1 MTIRFNCPTCGVELE
16 VPDDAA
22 GRSGKCSE
30 CDGPIVVPTP
40 VTPPDSGPE
49 RAGASPGPTPPAQQP
64 PPAEPAPPTPP
75 EGGATPVADDR
86 PAELVDLEKDEP
98 LSEADF
104 GPAAEE
110 PPPDEFS
117 RVLDVGESLQPEKDW
132 SQTRIFRVVSVL
144 VVLIGL
150 AWIGM
155 NGRVYGY
162 AGELAR
168 VQQFTPR
175 EFSEQAL
182 EGLGLAGAVNELL
195 IGLGGLL
202 MVICGLLGLAMRD
215 TARKGMMCGLGLVA
229 VSEGAYA
236 GVQLGGL
243 FAGYVEP
250 QPHTVAMAAAAV
262 LLALPLLFFL
272 SRADRIL
279 EQARADEFANII
291 PLVNRILRT
300 AHESRASDVHIE
312 PTTRGCVVRF
322 RIDGILHT
330 AVTYPQRA
338 LDRIISRIK
347 VMASMDIAEKRTP
360 QDGGCS
366 FNMGGRSVDLRVST
380 VPSHLGERAVI
391 RILDQDSSLFTLKRL
406 GMGPTLLDRMHRLVQ
421 QPHGMFFCTGPT
433 GSGKTTTLYAALL
446 HINRGERNV
455 ITVEDPVEYHLP
467 GIAQLPV
474 NKRKGMTF
482 ADGMRSILRQDPDV
496 IMVGEVRDH
505 DTAAMAAE
513 AAQTGHLVL
522 STLHTNDSAG
532 AISRLLDL
540 RIEPYRIGSALTAV
554 LAQRLVRRVC
564 PDCRRRQEP
573 TAGEL
578 RSLGLAPGGNLGEVV
593 RGTGCPTCMN
603 TGYRGRI
610 GIYELLVVDD
620 TIRELIGQR
629 ADAGRIRKAA
639 LKAGMVSLRRDGIRK
654 IKAGI
659 TTIEEV
665 RRVTQDIS
673 LS

>member
-1 MTIRFNCPTCGVELE
+1 VDLE
-16 VPDDAA
+16 VPDGAA

-30 CDGPIVVPTP
+30 CGGPIVVPTP
-40 VTPPDSGPE
+40 VQPPGVGSAQEEP
-49 RAGASPGPTPPAQQP
+49 PPAAKPSPPASDAETTTSTRQRSGDTNAAFE
-64 PPAEPAPPTPP
+64 PPAEPV
-75 EGGATPVADDR
+75 EMADLDQ
-86 PAELVDLEKDEP
+86 DEP

-104 GPAAEE
+104 SPSDE

-132 SQTRIFRVVSVL
+132 SQTRIFRGVCGFVAVVG
-144 VVLIGL
+144 VV
-150 AWIGM
+150 WIAM
-155 NGRVYGY
+155 NLRVYDYLDQLGRVGQY
-162 AGELAR
+162 
-168 VQQFTPR
+168 TP
-175 EFSEQAL
+175 EQFSEQAL
-182 EGLGLAGAVNELL
+182 QGLGLAGAINELL
-195 IGLGGLL
+195 VGLGGL
-202 MVICGLLGLAMRD
+202 MMIIGGLLGLAMKES
-215 TARKGMMCGLGLVA
+215 ARKAMMWGIGLLA
-229 VSEGAYA
+229 ASEAAYY
-236 GVQLGGL
+236 GVQTFGVLPE
-243 FAGYVEP
+243 FVEP
-250 QPHTVAMAAAAV
+250 QPNALAMALVAV
-262 LLALPLLFFL
+262 VLAMPLLFFMK
-272 SRADRIL
+272 RAHKIL

-291 PLVNRILRT
+291 PLVDRILTT
-300 AHESRASDVHIE
+300 AHQSRASDVHIE
-312 PTTRGCVVRF
+312 PTTRGTVVRF

-330 AVTYPQRA
+330 AVTYPKRA
-338 LDRIISRIK
+338 LDRIISRVK

-360 QDGGCS
+360 QDGGSS
-366 FNMGGRSVDLRVST
+366 FTMEGKTVDLRVST

-406 GMGPTLLDRMHRLVQ
+406 GMGPRLLEKMHRLVQ

-505 DTAAMAAE
+505 ETASMAAE

-564 PDCRRRQEP
+564 PDCREEYEP
-573 TAGEL
+573 SRAEL
-578 RSLGLAPGGNLGEVV
+578 RSVGLPKGVSLGKVV
-593 RGTGCPTCMN
+593 RGEGCPTCMN

-620 TIRELIGQR
+620 TIRELIAKR
-629 ADAGRIRKAA
+629 SDAGTIRKAA
-639 LKAGMVSLRRDGIRK
+639 LKAGMVSLRRDGVRK
-654 IKAGI
+654 VKAGI

-665 RRVTQDIS
+665 RRVTQDIA